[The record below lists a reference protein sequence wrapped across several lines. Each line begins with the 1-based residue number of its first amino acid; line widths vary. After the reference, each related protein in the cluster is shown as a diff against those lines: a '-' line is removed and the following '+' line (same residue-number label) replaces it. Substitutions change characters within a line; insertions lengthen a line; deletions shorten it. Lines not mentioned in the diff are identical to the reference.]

1 MRVLVTGAGGFV
13 GKHLLRELRQA
24 GHVPLALDLEPC
36 TAPEAE
42 ASYIADLRNADSL
55 RAALSKADADACIHL
70 AGIAFVPTGWTDPE
84 LVFDVNLNGTVNL
97 LESLRHQG
105 AGLPT
110 LVVTSA
116 EVYGRD
122 PRPGLIHEQSAF
134 HPSNP
139 YAVSKLAAD
148 LTALLYARRY
158 AMPVMTARPGNHIG
172 PGQSIQFVTSAFAE
186 QVIRIRRGRAENLIK
201 VGNLDGERD
210 FTDVRDVVRAYRMI
224 IEKGRPAH
232 AYNIAT
238 GHPVKIQLMLD
249 ILCRLAGI
257 QPNIQVDPERYR
269 PTDNP
274 PILDIAHIRDAV
286 GWEPRIPLETTL
298 QDILD
303 DFDRRAAAATGTRA

>member
-13 GKHLLRELRQA
+13 GKHLLRELRRA
-24 GHVPLALDLEPC
+24 NHIPLALDLEPC

-42 ASYIADLRNADSL
+42 ASYIADLRNMESL
-55 RAALSKADADACIHL
+55 RDALRTADADACIHL

-97 LESLRHQG
+97 LEALRHHG
-105 AGLPT
+105 AGLPA
-110 LVVTSA
+110 LIVTSA
-116 EVYGRD
+116 EVYGRAT
-122 PRPGLIHEQSAF
+122 RPGIIHEQSGF

-148 LTALLYARRY
+148 LTTLLYARRY

-186 QVIRIRRGRAENLIK
+186 QLIRIRNGRAESVMK

-224 IEKGRPAH
+224 IEKGRPGQT
-232 AYNIAT
+232 YNIAT
-238 GHPVKIQLMLD
+238 GNPVKIQTILD
-249 ILCRLAGI
+249 TLCQLAGVK
-257 QPNIQVDPERYR
+257 PDIQVDPERYR

-274 PILDIAHIRDAV
+274 PILDTAHIRKAI
-286 GWEPRIPLETTL
+286 GWEPQIPLETTL
-298 QDILD
+298 KDILD
-303 DFDRRAAAATGTRA
+303 DFDRRPATATRTGA

>member
-24 GHVPLALDLEPC
+24 NHVPLALDLEPC

-42 ASYIADLRNADSL
+42 ASYVADLRHADSL
-55 RAALSKADADACIHL
+55 RAALRKAEADACIHL

-84 LVFDVNLNGTVNL
+84 LVFEVNLNGTVNL
-97 LESLRHQG
+97 LEALRQEG
-105 AGLPT
+105 AGLPC

-122 PRPGLIHEQSAF
+122 PRPGLINETSGF

-148 LTALLYARRY
+148 LTALLYTRRY

-172 PGQSIQFVTSAFAE
+172 PGQSVQFVTSAFAE
-186 QVIRIRRGRAENLIK
+186 QIIRIRRGRAPNLIK

-210 FTDVRDVVRAYRMI
+210 FTDVRDVARAYRLI
-224 IEKGRPAH
+224 IEKGRPGQ
-232 AYNIAT
+232 AYNIASSR
-238 GHPVKIQLMLD
+238 PVRIKSVLED
-249 ILCRLAGI
+249 LCRLAGI
-257 QPNIQVDPERYR
+257 QPDIQVDPERYR

-274 PILDIAHIRDAV
+274 PLLDIALIRQAV
-286 GWEPRIPLETTL
+286 GWQPAIPLETTL

-303 DFDRRAAAATGTRA
+303 DFDRRANATRTAT